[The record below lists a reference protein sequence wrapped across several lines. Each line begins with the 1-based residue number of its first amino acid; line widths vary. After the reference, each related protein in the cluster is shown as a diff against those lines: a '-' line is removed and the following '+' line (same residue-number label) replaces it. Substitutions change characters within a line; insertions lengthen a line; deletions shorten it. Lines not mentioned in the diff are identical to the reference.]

1 MPKPKWNLNTIY
13 ISERLQESLRPISR
27 CAMTTVV
34 APMGYGKTTAV
45 NWYLAERARVEGAG
59 RTVRDA
65 REKLVERTDLEETI
79 RPLREAPTIIRI
91 SVYSDNLAI
100 LWRSVQDAFARAGL
114 DFLRDYSC
122 PTDAAGAGLL
132 VDDLCHALVG
142 EASCFIFID
151 DFHLLTD
158 RRASIFLCMLAHRLP
173 ANVHLIVASR
183 DRFLPA
189 TEAVRLGAKVYQIG
203 TEQLRLNHTEL
214 AIYAHRCGTDVS
226 DAQVEALLYSSE
238 GWFSAVYLNL
248 RTFSEHGVLPSRQ
261 SDIYTTFSEAMIDPL
276 PEKQQA
282 FLAVMGL
289 ADEFTVEMARYVTE
303 DAEAAQI
310 VSMLTEQNAFVTR
323 LPDGVSYRFHHMMKE
338 CAERRFHKMSEASQR
353 IYWARYGA
361 WYEKEKQYIHAIAAY
376 RKSEDYDALLRV
388 IRSDAGILLASL
400 KPADVLEALDRCPA
414 ETLKSYPFALL
425 VLMRRMF
432 TWRQIPKMMELKA
445 LLLSAIEEHPE
456 LSEEERGNLL
466 GECDLILSFLCY
478 NDISA
483 MSRLHRSASRQM
495 SRPAI
500 SIQNSGGWTFGSPS
514 VLMMFYRAP
523 GELAQELSEMDECM
537 PHYYRITGNHGQGAE
552 TIMRAEAAYM
562 QGRFTDAH
570 IELERAY
577 AQIEGNGQVNMGLCC
592 DFLAWRLSLFADMEE
607 RYSLEARYAELLRY
621 HDASWINIW
630 TATSAYY
637 HALRG
642 DVRQIPEIFARHRL
656 SDINMLAPGRPMMEM
671 IENQVYLAQEA
682 YVKLIARSEELLVVC
697 EAMHYALVALHIR
710 IQTAIAYEQLG
721 KTEEAHVFLARA
733 LADAAPDGFVMPFVE
748 NFQLL
753 RPMLSREI
761 VTPLIEQI
769 LALGDAAVERHAARR
784 RPAVFDVLTERE
796 FEIVQRMVE
805 RLSNRE
811 IAAQLFLSEGS
822 VSSMS
827 TRSTRSFI
835 SRAIPAR
842 SGRSSRS
849 CLDRQLKNT

>member
-45 NWYLAERARVEGAG
+45 NWYLAERARVE
-59 RTVRDA
+59 
-65 REKLVERTDLEETI
+65 
-79 RPLREAPTIIRI
+79 APTVIRI

-122 PTDAAGAGLL
+122 PADAAGAGLL
-132 VDDLCHALVG
+132 VDDLCHALAG

-158 RRASIFLCMLAHRLP
+158 RRASIFLCMLANRLP

-183 DRFLPA
+183 DRFLPTA
-189 TEAVRLGAKVYQIG
+189 EAVRLGAKVYQIG

-214 AIYAHRCGTDVS
+214 AIYAHRCGTDLS
-226 DAQVEALLYSSE
+226 DAEVETLLYSSE

-248 RTFSEHGVLPSRQ
+248 RTFSEHGVLPSRH

-276 PEKQQA
+276 QEKQQA

-289 ADEFTVEMARYVTE
+289 ADEFTVEMARYVTG

-310 VSMLTEQNAFVTR
+310 VAMLTEQNAFVTR

-338 CAERRFHKMSEASQR
+338 CAERRFHKMSEASQQL
-353 IYWARYGA
+353 YWTRYGA

-414 ETLKSYPFALL
+414 ETLKAYPLALL

-478 NDISA
+478 NDIRA

-523 GELAQELSEMDECM
+523 GELEQELSEMDECM

-562 QGRFTDAH
+562 QGRFTDAQ

-592 DFLAWRLSLFADMEE
+592 DFLSWRLLLFTDMEE
-607 RYSLEARYAELLRY
+607 RYSLEERYTELLRY

-642 DVRQIPEIFARHRL
+642 DVGQIPEIFARHRL

-671 IENQVYLAQEA
+671 IENQVYLAEGA
-682 YVKLIARSEELLVVC
+682 YAKLIARSTELLAVC

-721 KTEEAHVFLARA
+721 KTEEAHSCLARA
-733 LADAAPDGFVMPFVE
+733 LADAEPDGFAMPFVE

-769 LALGDAAVERHAARR
+769 LALGDAAVARHAAGR
-784 RPAVFDVLTERE
+784 RPAAFEVLTERE
-796 FEIVQRMVE
+796 FEIVQRMAE

-822 VSSMS
+822 VKQYVNQIYAKLHIEGD
-827 TRSTRSFI
+827 TRTK
-835 SRAIPAR
+835 RA
-842 SGRSSRS
+842 
-849 CLDRQLKNT
+849 QLAKLLG